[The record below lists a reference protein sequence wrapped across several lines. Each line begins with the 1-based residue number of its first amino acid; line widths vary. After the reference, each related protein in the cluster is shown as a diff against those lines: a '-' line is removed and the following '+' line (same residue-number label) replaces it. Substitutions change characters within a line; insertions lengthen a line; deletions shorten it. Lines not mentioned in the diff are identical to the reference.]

1 MKFLTKVVKNGI
13 KKNISESRNIIEEI
27 AEGSIGEELEIEK
40 GGDILLS
47 INHTEVKDIIDYK
60 YLVSDDYILLG
71 IQKPNGDIW
80 EYEIE
85 KDYDEDL
92 GIIFTNPL
100 IDKAKSCRN
109 KCIFCFIDQL
119 PPNMRETLYFKDD
132 DSRLSFFT
140 G

>member
-1 MKFLTKVVKNGI
+1 MI
-13 KKNISESRNIIEEI
+13 YIIR
-27 AEGSIGEELEIEK
+27 
-40 GGDILLS
+40 D
-47 INHTEVKDIIDYK
+47 T
-60 YLVSDDYILLG
+60 
-71 IQKPNGDIW
+71 KPNGDIW

-119 PPNMRETLYFKDD
+119 PPNMRKPYILKMMILDYLFY
-132 DSRLSFFT
+132 R
-140 G
+140 